1 MKPVLSWRSKVSWTK
16 RSFDV
21 VAALV
26 ILLVLMPALLL
37 LAVLIRVTSKG
48 PALHWSNRVGKE
60 NRIFEMPKF
69 RSMHIEAP
77 LLPTHLLS
85 DPGLYL
91 TSVGS
96 FIRRTS
102 LDECPQLFSI
112 LIGHM
117 SFVGPRPALF
127 SQSDLVTLRTKGGVH
142 LLAPGL
148 TGWAQVNGRDELSM
162 TAKVHY
168 DYEYLQRQSF
178 NFDLKIIGLTV
189 VRVLQKKDVT
199 H

>member
-1 MKPVLSWRSKVSWTK
+1 MSWAK

-21 VAALV
+21 VAALL
-26 ILLVLMPALLL
+26 ILLVLMPALIL
-37 LAVLIRVTSKG
+37 LAVLIWVTSKG
-48 PALHWSNRVGKE
+48 PALHWSNRAGKE
-60 NRIFEMPKF
+60 NRIFKMPKF
-69 RSMHIEAP
+69 RSMRIDAP

-85 DPGLYL
+85 NPGLYL
-91 TSVGS
+91 TPVGR

-102 LDECPQLFSI
+102 LDEFPQLFSI

-127 SQSDLVTLRTKGGVH
+127 SQSDLIALRTERGIH

-162 TAKVHY
+162 TVKVHY
-168 DYEYLQRQSF
+168 DYEYMQRQSF
-178 NFDLKIIGLTV
+178 KFDFKIIGLTM
-189 VRVLQKKDVT
+189 VRVLQKKDVK